1 MSSRRGIAVYRFL
14 SPAGLDLRQALGY
27 AARPM
32 IRSPV
37 PILPI
42 LYVDQHIVVADK
54 PAGLLSVPGRGADKA
69 DCLLSRVQAEFDDAL
84 AVHRLDM
91 ETSGLIVLARGAAM
105 HRKLSMRFEARQVS
119 KAYVAVVAGTMA
131 GPCGEIDL
139 PLIADWPNRPR
150 QIVDPIRGKPSLTR
164 WRMLAYDA
172 ATDTSRLMLEPVTGR
187 SHQLRV
193 HLASLGHPILG
204 DSLYADD
211 AVRLAAPRMLLHAC
225 MLDLGPAEDE
235 QTPWRF
241 ESPVPF

>member
-1 MSSRRGIAVYRFL
+1 MYRFL
-14 SPAGLDLRQALGY
+14 SPAGLDLNLTLGY

-32 IRSPV
+32 SLNLAPNPV
-37 PILPI
+37 PIL
-42 LYVDQHIVVADK
+42 YADEHIVVADK

-69 DCLLSRVQAEFDDAL
+69 DCLLRIVQAEFADAL

-91 ETSGLIVLARGAAM
+91 ETSGLIVLARGATM

-119 KAYVAVVAGTMA
+119 KAYVAVVAGAMA
-131 GPCGEIDL
+131 SQRGEIDL

-150 QIVDPIRGKPSLTR
+150 QTVDPIRGKSSLTR
-164 WRMLAYDA
+164 WRLLAYDA

-193 HLASLGHPILG
+193 HLAEIGHPILG
-204 DSLYADD
+204 DSLYAND
-211 AVRLAAPRMLLHAC
+211 AARLAAPRMLLHAC
-225 MLDLGPAEDE
+225 RLDLGLAEDG

-241 ESPVPF
+241 ESPAPF